1 MSEDN
6 VAIPADIVWAVSKM
20 TLIIGE
26 EFTSSSEDGYHW
38 QGPND
43 DWIVSLSWGGQKFK
57 ISIHHDFE
65 KPLDDKIMYALV
77 GYAAYRGWE
86 WNAP

>member
-1 MSEDN
+1 MSKGN
-6 VAIPADIVWAVSKM
+6 VVLPTDILRAVSKM

-26 EFTSSSEDGYHW
+26 EFTSSTGDGCHW

-43 DWIVSLSWGGQKFK
+43 DWIVSLSWGGEKFK
-57 ISIHHDFE
+57 ISIHGFE
-65 KPLDDKIMYALV
+65 NPLDDKIMYALV